1 MRNAMSFT
9 DNGIRPAD
17 DDSESD
23 GNPVK
28 PNPKTNRR
36 RPKGNGPREKSRG
49 NRFDKSGK
57 SADSFSSNQSQE
69 KTNIPP
75 NRAKRGVYSAIDLG
89 TNNCRLLVAKPTLHG
104 FRVIDAFSRIVR
116 LGEGLGTTK
125 MLSTDAMDRTV
136 EALKVC
142 ADKIDRRNVTCM
154 RHVATEACRV
164 ATNSDEFLER
174 IFDETG
180 LRLDIISPGEE
191 ARLAVMGC
199 QSLIAC
205 GNRHALVFDIG
216 GGSTELIWVKVL
228 ANQRTEIQGWTSIP
242 WGVVNLTEKFANG
255 QSSISLNRYQDMLDE
270 VTKHLIPFE
279 RRYRISNAIKN
290 QKAQFLGTSGTVT
303 TLASLHLN
311 LPRYIRDKVDGA
323 WMQANDIEILSKNV
337 ALMSHAE
344 RSNQPCIGAERA
356 DLVVAGCIILN
367 ALLGMWNV
375 PSLRVADRGIREGIL
390 RGLMQ
395 MEKPPLKAK
404 PRRNRK
410 RRRQKNNVQR
420 VE

>member
-1 MRNAMSFT
+1 MSL
-9 DNGIRPAD
+9 DDHGVGPAEV
-17 DDSESD
+17 DSVKNRD
-23 GNPVK
+23 TVK
-28 PNPKTNRR
+28 PNPKRNNRHR
-36 RPKGNGPREKSRG
+36 SRNRKQHSKPRGDGSTGNDHQIPASH
-49 NRFDKSGK
+49 
-57 SADSFSSNQSQE
+57 SNP
-69 KTNIPP
+69 NIPP

-89 TNNCRLLVAKPTLHG
+89 TNNCRLLVAKPTYNG

-116 LGEGLGTTK
+116 LGEGLATSK
-125 MLSTDAMDRTV
+125 QLSSGAMDRTV
-136 EALKVC
+136 EALKIC

-174 IFDETG
+174 IHKETG

-199 QSLIAC
+199 QSLIAN
-205 GNRHALVFDIG
+205 GNKHALVFDIG

-242 WGVVNLTEKFANG
+242 WGVVNLTEKFSQG
-255 QSSISLNRYQDMLDE
+255 QASISKDTYQAMVQE

-279 RRYRISNAIKN
+279 RRYRISNVVKN
-290 QKAQFLGTSGTVT
+290 QKVQFLGTSGTVT

-323 WMQANDIEILSKNV
+323 WMQAPDIELLSKQV
-337 ALMSHAE
+337 AMMSHEE
-344 RSNQPCIGAERA
+344 RSEQPCIGSERA
-356 DLVVAGCIILN
+356 DLVVAGCTILN
-367 ALLGMWNV
+367 AILGMWNV

-395 MEKPPLKAK
+395 MERPPLRAK
-404 PRRNRK
+404 PRRYRK
-410 RRRQKNNVQR
+410 RRRQNNHVQW